1 MIESKMTN
9 REVLSTTND
18 RLLNSLD
25 RQRRFI
31 LREYVQPRPCPNC
44 ATPLNYFEAKG
55 IDIDDLQFSNP
66 EHDHNH
72 DKGHCPICQ
81 RGLIF
86 TLPLMGGWR
95 WRLVPIDIKPS
106 TNGEP

>member
-55 IDIDDLQFSNP
+55 IGIDDLDFSNP
-66 EHDHNH
+66 EQDH
-72 DKGHCPICQ
+72 DKASCPACK
-81 RGLIF
+81 RGLIW
-86 TLPLMGGWR
+86 TLPFMGSWH